1 MHMKDE
7 TIEGRI
13 HVFWICQLEI
23 KNQKQE
29 AKSIFFWGWGEG
41 RGSKIEIRSTGL
53 DRNPNSGPVT
63 GLGREGSQRSQ
74 PQSKSSSYPQTLE
87 VHCEP

>member
-1 MHMKDE
+1 MSFGFVNWKLK
-7 TIEGRI
+7 T
-13 HVFWICQLEI
+13 
-23 KNQKQE
+23 KNERQKH
-29 AKSIFFWGWGEG
+29 IFGGWGEG